1 VDLPLPGIEAAHDI
15 QYAEEHLVDAEA
27 DLETNELHSG
37 GWTCARCGRTIGPE
51 DDVRRTVS
59 GAYEHEACGP
69 PLRW

>member
-1 VDLPLPGIEAAHDI
+1 MRDGQTPRTDRPAGGV
-15 QYAEEHLVDAEA
+15 
-27 DLETNELHSG
+27 ETNELHSG